1 MERLLRCQSRGS
13 LSFNPKYNFN
23 MHTNKKFG
31 LLAGIL
37 CLAASASQAW
47 GAVMEIGYCHGEV
60 SSQTLS
66 KVGNCDVSAA
76 VVLTPEMLK
85 PYVGADITGIR
96 LYLATTD
103 NLVDITAWV
112 RGDINGDNLA
122 EGEGAVK
129 DGWQTVALDKP
140 LKVASTPIAIG
151 YTFHQTKTSKCIAL
165 GGDIVP
171 EGHYYA
177 KRGEWETPSDPAGSI
192 CVELVV
198 EGEQV
203 ADADLG
209 VEKMSLESP
218 VAKIGEPI
226 IMKAKVRN
234 TSLSVINGFSY
245 SVHCPIMNHLLIEG
259 NCTDGIEP
267 KQAVEIELNVSTEGF
282 PINEQVPLT
291 FEIMDDGYDGNNLAS
306 TVCGIY
312 DEAFPHT
319 LLMEEFTT
327 EECPNCPRA
336 ITSIATALEN
346 GYDEDMIVV
355 AHHVGFYTDWLT
367 IPEES
372 ALLWLY
378 GDDGSFAPAGMYDRT
393 IRAADLKTPVESIGY
408 YDTFSSR
415 LDEAIGKPGF
425 VKVDVQA
432 QASDLFIDVSVEA
445 EAHPLLKTM
454 LADPYL
460 TVLLTESGIRHHRQ
474 AGISNPEFT
483 HSHASRA
490 YLTEV
495 FGNRVEFDS
504 EGRLHWNGK
513 IECANDW
520 NCDNMEAVAFIHAY
534 DPSDRTA
541 CEVYNVA
548 ASHLLSSGVT
558 SISSSTSENVRYFDL
573 QGRALTQPGV
583 GVSIKVEIQEDGSL
597 LTTKVMR

>member
-1 MERLLRCQSRGS
+1 MERLLRSQSRGS
-13 LSFNPKYNFN
+13 LGFNPKNNFN
-23 MHTNKKFG
+23 MHINKKFG
-31 LLAGIL
+31 LFAGIL
-37 CLAASASQAW
+37 CLAAFAGEAG

-60 SSQTLS
+60 SSQTIS

-76 VVLTPEMLK
+76 IVLTPEMLR
-85 PYVGADITGIR
+85 PYAGADITGIR

-112 RGDINGDNLA
+112 RDDLNGANLA
-122 EGEGAVK
+122 EGAGGIQQ
-129 DGWQTVALDKP
+129 GWQTVALDKT
-140 LKVASTPIAIG
+140 LKVGDAPIVIG

-165 GGDIVP
+165 GGDVVP
-171 EGHYYA
+171 QGHYYA
-177 KRGEWETPSDPAGSI
+177 KRGEWETPSAPTGSI

-203 ADADLG
+203 AASDLG
-209 VEKMSLESP
+209 VETMSLESP
-218 VAKIGEPI
+218 VAKSGETML
-226 IMKAKVRN
+226 MKAKVRN
-234 TSLSVINGFSY
+234 NSLSVINGFSY
-245 SVHCPIMNHLLIEG
+245 SVNCPIMNHALVEG
-259 NCTDGIEP
+259 NCIDEIQP
-267 KQAVEIELNVSTEGF
+267 KQAVEIELSVSTDEF
-282 PINEQVPLT
+282 PINEQIPLT
-291 FEIMDDGYDGNNLAS
+291 FGITDDGFVGNNIAE

-312 DEAFPHT
+312 DEAFPRK

-346 GYDEDMIVV
+346 GYDKDMIVV

-393 IRAADLKTPVESIGY
+393 IRTEDLKTPVESIGY

-425 VKVDVQA
+425 VKINVEA
-432 QASDLFIDVSVEA
+432 QGSDLFINVNVEA

-454 LADPYL
+454 LADPHL
-460 TVLLTESGIRHHRQ
+460 TVLLTESGIRHRRQ

-490 YLTEV
+490 YLTGI
-495 FGNRVEFDS
+495 FGDAVEFDAD
-504 EGRLHWNGK
+504 GK
-513 IECANDW
+513 LYW
-520 NCDNMEAVAFIHAY
+520 NCTINRESEWNCENMEAVAFINAY
-534 DPSDRTA
+534 DPDDRTA
-541 CEVYNVA
+541 CQVFNVA
-548 ASHLLSSGVT
+548 ASHLLASGVE
-558 SISSSTSENVRYFDL
+558 SVFSDPDASVEYYDL
-573 QGRALTQPGV
+573 TGRHILNPAKGLFL
-583 GVSIKVEIQEDGSL
+583 KVEKRSDGSVS
-597 LTTKVMR
+597 TTKTIR